1 MNISSKVSF
10 GNGCTCPNCTA
21 RDGWYTRAQK
31 ELANSYS
38 GTACDVYE
46 KISGKEVSAEARQKC
61 ANKMFK
67 AADALDWISIGAD
80 LAK

>member
-31 ELANSYS
+31 ELANSYLW
-38 GTACDVYE
+38 
-46 KISGKEVSAEARQKC
+46 
-61 ANKMFK
+61 NK
-67 AADALDWISIGAD
+67 
-80 LAK
+80 

>member
-31 ELANSYS
+31 ELA
-38 GTACDVYE
+38 
-46 KISGKEVSAEARQKC
+46 KISNNAI
-61 ANKMFK
+61 
-67 AADALDWISIGAD
+67 LT
-80 LAK
+80 L

>member
-1 MNISSKVSF
+1 MLQFQTNYRLQNEKYGLLLVS
-10 GNGCTCPNCTA
+10 
-21 RDGWYTRAQK
+21 K

-80 LAK
+80 LAN